1 MFYVIILFSRPVERN
16 NITLVYIFAKM
27 AFERFG
33 MYRKKH
39 CAKTRSYLSRYLG
52 NIIIKESYL
61 SLMTKWTYPE

>member
-1 MFYVIILFSRPVERN
+1 
-16 NITLVYIFAKM
+16 M
-27 AFERFG
+27 AFDRFG

-39 CAKTRSYLSRYLG
+39 CAKTQSYLSRYLG